1 MDCTTNCS
9 GSDNDIL
16 SRPGL
21 LMRREFNTN
30 ILLAFEG
37 IPRSY
42 SIINRHFLSD

>member
-1 MDCTTNCS
+1 MDCTTICS

-16 SRPGL
+16 ARPGL
-21 LMRREFNTN
+21 LLRREFN

-42 SIINRHFLSD
+42 SIINRHFLSG

>member
-9 GSDNDIL
+9 GSDNEIL
-16 SRPGL
+16 SGPGVL
-21 LMRREFNTN
+21 LRRGFNTN

-42 SIINRHFLSD
+42 SIINRHFLSG